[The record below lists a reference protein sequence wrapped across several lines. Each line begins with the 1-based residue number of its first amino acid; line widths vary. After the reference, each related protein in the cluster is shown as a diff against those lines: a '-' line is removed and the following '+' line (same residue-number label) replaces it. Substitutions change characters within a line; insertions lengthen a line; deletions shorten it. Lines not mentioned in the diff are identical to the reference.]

1 MYCLQQFC
9 VYKNQP
15 NLIMKKQIL
24 ATALM
29 VATFAQ
35 AQEGTLD
42 NTFATSGV
50 FKTEEN
56 HSASKSV
63 IQTDGKILLC
73 GSKYDANGTDF
84 GIFRHNANGSP
95 DPGFGTN
102 GAVVID
108 FFGKT
113 DVANGIAVTDGGKIL
128 VAGTVTEGTT
138 KKYALVRLN
147 SDGSLDNTFGASG
160 KVVANISGAT
170 SLGLTTF
177 TVASNGKIML
187 GGTADGFSKAALVV
201 FKNTGELDV
210 TFDTDGIL
218 QPSSIVEIQSIK
230 LQTDGKILIGG
241 NGSNFATIVR
251 LNSDGSLDNTFGT
264 NGKFINNAMTV
275 GGANT
280 YIDLTPEG
288 KIIGVFGSF
297 ASSEVNMLRLTSA
310 GALDTEFGTGG
321 KTTFNAVNGNEY
333 PTAIKVQVNGKVLVI
348 GSSGGS
354 SDLFIARVNA
364 DGTLDNTFGTN
375 GSTVTSVREGG
386 EDNALTLAVQ
396 SDGKII
402 VAGNQCGGMCTYIL
416 LRYNGNAVGDP
427 TGLSK
432 PKGNFITSIYPNPT
446 ANTLQLNFAENTEV
460 KTATVLNLNGQKLME
475 VNGTSNIDVSE
486 LSNGLYF
493 IQVLS
498 NKGIHTQKFIKQ

>member
-1 MYCLQQFC
+1 
-9 VYKNQP
+9 
-15 NLIMKKQIL
+15 MKKQLL

-42 NTFATSGV
+42 NTFATGGV

-56 HSASKSV
+56 HSASKSA
-63 IQTDGKILLC
+63 IQADGKILLC

-84 GIFRHNANGSP
+84 GIFRHNTNGSP
-95 DPGFGTN
+95 DLGFGTN

-147 SDGSLDNTFGASG
+147 SDGSLDNTFGTSG

-177 TVASNGKIML
+177 TVASNGNIML

-218 QPSSIVEIQSIK
+218 QPSSMVEIQSIK

-264 NGKFINNAMTV
+264 NGKFTNNAMTI

-288 KIIGVFGSF
+288 KIIGIFGSF

-333 PTAIKVQVNGKVLVI
+333 PTAIKVQVNGQVLVI
-348 GSSGGS
+348 GSS
-354 SDLFIARVNA
+354 
-364 DGTLDNTFGTN
+364 
-375 GSTVTSVREGG
+375 
-386 EDNALTLAVQ
+386 
-396 SDGKII
+396 
-402 VAGNQCGGMCTYIL
+402 
-416 LRYNGNAVGDP
+416 
-427 TGLSK
+427 
-432 PKGNFITSIYPNPT
+432 
-446 ANTLQLNFAENTEV
+446 
-460 KTATVLNLNGQKLME
+460 
-475 VNGTSNIDVSE
+475 
-486 LSNGLYF
+486 
-493 IQVLS
+493 
-498 NKGIHTQKFIKQ
+498 